1 MKKYRITSLSLI
13 VIILTN
19 IVLFSS
25 SLVLAKPVGMNA
37 AINESNRIAKAV
49 EIKNA
54 FMTCFQLSDIKTH
67 VDEVSGVSEYTN
79 PGLIASM
86 NNNLFSGKTSVST
99 TLDIERSINY
109 SDRNG
114 KIFCSE
120 EGTSES
126 GEKMNLTKLF
136 MQTFNIGSIE
146 KLFCKPDG
154 TSGLFLPHY
163 SYEFKEGSCGEML
176 KSKNPEFIKYYNPEA
191 SAADV
196 DGRSYINQIYE
207 DWAKRQKSGLAPEI
221 DQSKKG
227 NESQTVKYAAAY
239 KAFRMGCMKSG
250 HEEDFVEKRPNE
262 DPAKYYEFTI
272 KRIND
277 DGALTNVYAYLRE
290 DDPEK
295 PGYSPSGANSSNY
308 YQAGNNLTCRKLADI
323 INNTADD
330 YLKSIKVAKD
340 NTLNTPCN
348 NKEYKARAQE
358 IINAYINNQES
369 EKRDSSYIKGLVPL
383 TSPKSES
390 KMQVSKEEF
399 DTLLKAIKEDN
410 FYIDDGNGGKKCL
423 ETQNLKPCNTAEM
436 KDKAR
441 KVREYYEDRIYN
453 KAETLSTEE
462 DNEYKALVK
471 AIDSD
476 DFTTTDSNGSKK
488 CLETANFNTN
498 VNLEDDVEGEDSQ
511 ISEETAAEKQ
521 SYCQENGGFLSW
533 MLCPAIA
540 DGAATAGGL
549 LGFITSLTTVH
560 TSIIEQFSKQDSSIY
575 KAWSAFRN
583 IANIGFVIMLLVVVF
598 SQVTNIGISNY
609 NIKKILPKLIIT
621 AILVNFSYLIMG
633 VLIDLSQIAGNGIE
647 ALIKSVAADG
657 MDANASARASA
668 TISAIAGAVTGVAG
682 VAVGVAG
689 VATGGAAIAGLV
701 GGPAIILPVA
711 LFIITS
717 LISVFFGFIML
728 SIRQAA
734 IIMVVVLAPLMM
746 VLYALPNTAA
756 ITKKYLS
763 IVKSLLMLYPMFIFA
778 TSAGALASSIII
790 GTSTD
795 LLMMI
800 VGGLLNVLPYFA
812 IPSMTSKSL
821 AGLGAITGAF
831 DKMRGGALKGVG
843 MAGAAIGASE
853 FYKNVKSNFAADQ
866 SVARAKR
873 DLKRFNDIK
882 AGGKDLTIAQMRR
895 QATAA
900 GIVNNDSK
908 LRAGSDSAGRGALS
922 NMSGL
927 GFENL
932 KATAEK
938 EFREGEVKNIM
949 NKLATDGVDEGTMES
964 DLISALETGAKY
976 KDMTEDEKHANDI
989 KIEAL
994 TRALGATKTGR
1005 KKISEIGDSGLSTSN
1020 RAFTQL
1026 ASAAVTLPGF
1036 ADKQQIANRQFNEY
1050 LQNTSYKKNDDAE
1063 NSSLIAA
1070 TRSAGLDKAY
1080 DDMTMD
1086 NFLKVG
1092 NADAKEILH
1101 KKGANAL
1108 DSVARQT
1115 ASAALN
1121 DPNLISDFDKDKMKL
1136 VSAEINKQR
1145 TSTINLRSGG
1155 TAQVFNPP
1163 SDFGEYSQAKNHAGD
1178 IVYTNKRGDE
1188 FNASTGQITKGM

>member
-1 MKKYRITSLSLI
+1 MKKYRIITLTLAI
-13 VIILTN
+13 VILSN

-25 SLVLAKPVGMNA
+25 SVVFAEKPVGMNA
-37 AINESNRIAKAV
+37 AINDSNRIAKAV

-54 FMTCFQLSDIKTH
+54 FETCYTLSSLLTTD
-67 VDEVSGVSEYTN
+67 DESSGVSYMD
-79 PGLIASM
+79 PGLVAKF
-86 NNNLFSGKTSVST
+86 NNNLFYGKTTVNT

-109 SDRNG
+109 ADRNG
-114 KIFCSE
+114 KIYCSE
-120 EGTSES
+120 EGVNENN
-126 GEKMNLTKLF
+126 EKMNLTKLF
-136 MQTFNIGSIE
+136 MQTFNIGSIQN
-146 KLFCKPDG
+146 LFCKSDG
-154 TSGLFLPHY
+154 SSGLFTPRIKY
-163 SYEFKEGSCGEML
+163 GVNANISCREML
-176 KSKNPEFIKYYNPEA
+176 NSKKPEFVKNDDPGSGNNA
-191 SAADV
+191 
-196 DGRSYINQIYE
+196 GREYINAIYE
-207 DWAKRQKSGLAPEI
+207 NWAKQQSSGLAPTSE
-221 DQSKKG
+221 DSKKG
-227 NESQTVKYAAAY
+227 NETQTLKYAAAY
-239 KAFRMGCMKSG
+239 KAFRMGCMESG
-250 HEEDFVEKRPNE
+250 HDDDFVEKRPNDE
-262 DPAKYYEFTI
+262 PPKYYDFTI
-272 KRIND
+272 KKIND
-277 DGALTNVYAYLRE
+277 DGTLVNVYPHLKSE
-290 DDPEK
+290 DPNQVDH
-295 PGYSPSGANSSNY
+295 SPSGSNKSNY
-308 YQAGNNLTCRKLADI
+308 RQAGNNLTCKKLADI
-323 INNTADD
+323 INETADE
-330 YLKSIKVAKD
+330 YLKNIKTAKD
-340 NTLNTPCN
+340 SVLNTPCN
-348 NKEYKARAQE
+348 NKEYKAKAQE
-358 IINAYINNQES
+358 IINVYIGNQEA
-369 EKRDSSYIKGLVPL
+369 EKRSSSYINKALPQVAPQ
-383 TSPKSES
+383 SNP
-390 KMQVSKEEF
+390 KMQVSKEEY
-399 DTLLKAIKEDN
+399 DTLLKAVKEDN
-410 FYIDDGNGGKKCL
+410 FYVDNGNGGKKCL
-423 ETQNLKPCNTAEM
+423 ETANLKPCNTAEL

-441 KVREYYEDRIYN
+441 KIRDYYEDRIYN
-453 KAETLSTEE
+453 KAETLSEE
-462 DNEYKALVK
+462 ENAEYKSLVK
-471 AIDSD
+471 AINSD
-476 DFTTTDSNGSKK
+476 NFTVSDSNGNNK

-511 ISEETAAEKQ
+511 ISEETTAEKQ

-549 LGFITSLTTVH
+549 LGSITALTTVH

-633 VLIDLSQIAGNGIE
+633 VLIDLSQIAGNGIG
-647 ALIKSVAADG
+647 ALIRSVAADG
-657 MDANASARASA
+657 MDADASARASA
-668 TISAIAGAVTGVAG
+668 TIST
-682 VAVGVAG
+682 
-689 VATGGAAIAGLV
+689 IAGLV
-701 GGPAIILPVA
+701 TGAAGAGAIAAGLLSGPAIILPVVM
-711 LFIITS
+711 FIVTS

-728 SIRQAA
+728 TIRQAA
-734 IIMVVVLAPLMM
+734 IIMVVVLAPLAM

-756 ITKKYLS
+756 ITKKYFS
-763 IVKSLLMLYPMFIFA
+763 TVKALLMLYPMFIFA
-778 TSAGALASSIII
+778 TSAGALASSIIV

-795 LLMMI
+795 MLMLI

-831 DKMRGGALKGVG
+831 DKIRGGALKGAS
-843 MAGAAIGASE
+843 MAGGAFAASE
-853 FYKNVKSNFAADQ
+853 FYKNVKSNYAADQ

-873 DLKRFNDIK
+873 DLKRFDKIK
-882 AGGKDLTIAQMRR
+882 AGGGELSTAQMRR

-938 EFREGEVKNIM
+938 EFRESEVKNIM
-949 NKLATDGVDEGTMES
+949 NKLANDGVDEATMES
-964 DLISALETGAKY
+964 NLISALKTGAKY
-976 KDMTEDEKHANDI
+976 EHMTEDEKHANDI

-1050 LQNTSYKKNDDAE
+1050 LQNTSYKKDDDAE
-1063 NSSLIAA
+1063 NSSLMAA

-1092 NADAKEILH
+1092 NADAKEILD
-1101 KKGANAL
+1101 KKGKNAL
-1108 DSVARQT
+1108 DSVAKQT

-1121 DPNLISDFDKDKMKL
+1121 DPNLISDFDKDKMSL
-1136 VSAEINKQR
+1136 VSAEMNKQR

-1163 SDFGEYSQAKNHAGD
+1163 SDFGEYSQAKNGAGD
-1178 IVYTNKRGDE
+1178 IIYTNKRGDI
-1188 FNASTGQITKGM
+1188 FNASTGDITKGV